1 MLKYVL
7 KRLLLMIPIILGVIF
22 VVFTIM
28 NFTPGTPGRTILGMT
43 ATEEQVEQLN
53 HELGYDRPFF
63 VRFFSYC
70 GDLMKGDFGSSY
82 RTKQPFSKELMGR
95 LPTTLRVGG
104 ISFVLSSIVGILLG
118 VLAAAKQY
126 SFIDSFSSVT
136 AILFASVPGFFLGM
150 VLIYCFGLKLGW
162 FPTFGLSNWKGYV
175 LPVISLSLATLVS
188 VQRLTRT
195 TMLEAVR
202 QDFVRTAKA
211 KGCPKSRILWKHA
224 FKNALLPVITVL
236 GINAGTVFGG
246 AVVVESVYQL
256 PGMGTYILT
265 AIRSKDIPVVMSSTV
280 VLSVFFCVAM
290 ILVDI
295 LYALIDPRIRE
306 RVTH

>member
-7 KRLLLMIPIILGVIF
+7 KRLLLMIPILLGVIF
-22 VVFTIM
+22 IVFTIM
-28 NFTPGTPGRTILGMT
+28 NFTPGTPGRTILGMS
-43 ATEEQVEQLN
+43 ATQEQVDQLN

-63 VRFFSYC
+63 ERFVRYC
-70 GDLMKGDFGSSY
+70 GDLLQGDLGSSY
-82 RTKQPFSKELMGR
+82 RTRQPFVTELAGR

-104 ISFVLSSIVGILLG
+104 IAFVISSVLGILLG

-126 SFIDSFSSVT
+126 SFIDTFSSVT
-136 AILFASVPGFFLGM
+136 AILFASVPAFFLGM
-150 VLIYCFGLKLGW
+150 VLIYVFGLTLGW
-162 FPTFGLSNWKGYV
+162 FPTFGLADWKGYV
-175 LPVISLSLATLVS
+175 LPVVSLSLATLVS

-202 QDFVRTAKA
+202 CDFVRTAKA
-211 KGCPKSRILWKHA
+211 KGCTKGRIIWKHA
-224 FKNALLPVITVL
+224 FKNAVLPVITVL

-265 AIRSKDIPVVMSSTV
+265 AIRSKDIPVVMSSTI
-280 VLSVFFCVAM
+280 VLSLFFCLAM

-295 LYALIDPRIRE
+295 LYAAVDPRIRE
-306 RVTH
+306 RMTR